1 VACYFHLDKPKEVDH
16 TTSWEY
22 KKIDGLCSM
31 HYVVFISL
39 QDYTLLNVKDLVYF
53 GNECMDDNF
62 EFVWEKNM

>member
-1 VACYFHLDKPKEVDH
+1 
-16 TTSWEY
+16 
-22 KKIDGLCSM
+22 M

-62 EFVWEKNM
+62 EFVWEKNMWSLGDC